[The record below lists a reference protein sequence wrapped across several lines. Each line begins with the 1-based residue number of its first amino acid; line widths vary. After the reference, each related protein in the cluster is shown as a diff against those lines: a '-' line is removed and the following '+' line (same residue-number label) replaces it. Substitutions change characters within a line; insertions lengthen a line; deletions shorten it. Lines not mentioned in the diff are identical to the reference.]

1 MTSKK
6 GAKRKLETKLC
17 KNKGNET
24 YFGQNIDDCGDEC
37 EVMCGFASLANS
49 RRVLGLT
56 PITPRALWEQARAAG
71 LIPTP
76 FLGLGPKELCDVA
89 DLVSPADYTHNYLQP
104 WSAPWTAADLLP
116 GDVVYVSGV
125 QLLNTALPEKYQ
137 YELPE
142 DGVDSHIVVVA
153 STDMEAGTITV
164 VNPDRRIKAGRFV
177 VVGEAGLFTL
187 RTREMEDIWR
197 TKRHDGTTTHRCVLR
212 WSSITDADNEGEHSD
227 TRLQMPVGHTHEGMD
242 KLHADHL

>member
-1 MTSKK
+1 METS
-6 GAKRKLETKLC
+6 
-17 KNKGNET
+17 NET
-24 YFGQNIDDCGDEC
+24 YFGQNSDDCGDEY

-76 FLGLGPKELCDVA
+76 FLGLSPKELCRVA
-89 DLVSPADYTHNYLQP
+89 DLVSPAEVNYIGGRCL
-104 WSAPWTAADLLP
+104 SENYGFSTERTAADLLP

-125 QLLNTALPEKYQ
+125 KLLNTALPEKYQ

-187 RTREMEDIWR
+187 RTREMEDIWS
-197 TKRHDGTTTHRCVLR
+197 TKRHDGTTRCVLR
-212 WSSITDADNEGEHSD
+212 WASITDADNEGEHSD

>member
-1 MTSKK
+1 METS
-6 GAKRKLETKLC
+6 
-17 KNKGNET
+17 NET
-24 YFGQNIDDCGDEC
+24 YFGQNSDDCGDEY

-56 PITPRALWEQARAAG
+56 PITPRELWEQARAAG

-76 FLGLGPKELCDVA
+76 FLGLSPKELCRVA
-89 DLVSPADYTHNYLQP
+89 DLVSPAEVNYIGGRCHSESCGFSTQR
-104 WSAPWTAADLLP
+104 TAADLLP

-125 QLLNTALPEKYQ
+125 KLLNTALPEKYQ

-153 STDMEAGTITV
+153 STDIRRVRSSSTDMEAGTITV
-164 VNPDRRIKAGRFV
+164 VNPDRRIKAGRVV

-197 TKRHDGTTTHRCVLR
+197 TKRHDGTTTYKSVLR
-212 WSSITDADNEGEHSD
+212 WE
-227 TRLQMPVGHTHEGMD
+227 
-242 KLHADHL
+242 

>member
-1 MTSKK
+1 MEKS
-6 GAKRKLETKLC
+6 
-17 KNKGNET
+17 NET
-24 YFGQNIDDCGDEC
+24 YFGQNSDDCGDEY

-56 PITPRALWEQARAAG
+56 PITPRALWEQAQAAG

-76 FLGLGPKELCDVA
+76 FLGLSPKELCDVA
-89 DLVSPADYTHNYLQP
+89 DLC
-104 WSAPWTAADLLP
+104 WSQELLAELEEECDAAADLLP

-125 QLLNTALPEKYQ
+125 KLLNTGLPEKYQ

-153 STDMEAGTITV
+153 STDIRRVRSSSTDMEAGTITV
-164 VNPDRRIKAGRFV
+164 VNPDRRIKAGRVV

-197 TKRHDGTTTHRCVLR
+197 TKRHDGTTTYKSVLR
-212 WSSITDADNEGEHSD
+212 WE
-227 TRLQMPVGHTHEGMD
+227 
-242 KLHADHL
+242 

>member
-1 MTSKK
+1 MLTR
-6 GAKRKLETKLC
+6 GAKRKLEKS
-17 KNKGNET
+17 NET
-24 YFGQNIDDCGDEC
+24 YFGQNSDDCGDEY

-49 RRVLGLT
+49 RRVLGLDSDNRLLDYPNT
-56 PITPRALWEQARAAG
+56 PKAMWKYARAAG

-89 DLVSPADYTHNYLQP
+89 DLFWELELGELEGEECDA
-104 WSAPWTAADLLP
+104 AADLLP

-125 QLLNTALPEKYQ
+125 KLLNTGLPEKYQ

-142 DGVDSHIVVVA
+142 DGVDSHIVVVK
-153 STDMEAGTITV
+153 STNKEAGTITV

-212 WSSITDADNEGEHSD
+212 WDRSI
-227 TRLQMPVGHTHEGMD
+227 
-242 KLHADHL
+242 

>member
-1 MTSKK
+1 METS
-6 GAKRKLETKLC
+6 
-17 KNKGNET
+17 NET
-24 YFGQNIDDCGDEC
+24 YFGQNSDDCGDEY

-56 PITPRALWEQARAAG
+56 PITPRELWEQARAAG

-76 FLGLGPKELCDVA
+76 FLGLSPKELCRVA
-89 DLVSPADYTHNYLQP
+89 DLVSPAEVNYIGGRCL
-104 WSAPWTAADLLP
+104 SENYGFSTERTAADLLP

-125 QLLNTALPEKYQ
+125 KLLNTALPEKYQ

-153 STDMEAGTITV
+153 STDIRRVRSSSTDMEAGTITV
-164 VNPDRRIKAGRFV
+164 VNPDRRIKAGRVV

-197 TKRHDGTTTHRCVLR
+197 TKRHDGTTTYKSVLR
-212 WSSITDADNEGEHSD
+212 WE
-227 TRLQMPVGHTHEGMD
+227 
-242 KLHADHL
+242 

>member
-1 MTSKK
+1 MGKS
-6 GAKRKLETKLC
+6 
-17 KNKGNET
+17 NET
-24 YFGQNIDDCGDEC
+24 YFGQNSDDCGDEY

-76 FLGLGPKELCDVA
+76 FLGLGPQELCDVA
-89 DLVSPADYTHNYLQP
+89 DLVSPADYTHNYFP
-104 WSAPWTAADLLP
+104 AVHRTAADLLP

-125 QLLNTALPEKYQ
+125 KLLNTALPEKYQ

-153 STDMEAGTITV
+153 STDIRRVRSSSTDMEAGTITV
-164 VNPDRRIKAGRFV
+164 VNPDRRIKAGRVV

-197 TKRHDGTTTHRCVLR
+197 TKRHDGTTTYKSVLR
-212 WSSITDADNEGEHSD
+212 WE
-227 TRLQMPVGHTHEGMD
+227 
-242 KLHADHL
+242 

>member
-1 MTSKK
+1 METS
-6 GAKRKLETKLC
+6 
-17 KNKGNET
+17 NET
-24 YFGQNIDDCGDEC
+24 YFGQNSDDCGDEY
-37 EVMCGFASLANS
+37 ELMCGFASLANS

-56 PITPRALWEQARAAG
+56 PITPRELWEQARAAG

-76 FLGLGPKELCDVA
+76 FLGLSPKELCRVA
-89 DLVSPADYTHNYLQP
+89 DLVSPAEVNNIGGRCLSENYGF
-104 WSAPWTAADLLP
+104 STERTAADLLP

-125 QLLNTALPEKYQ
+125 KLLNTALPEKYQ

-153 STDMEAGTITV
+153 STDIRRVRSSSTDMEAGTITV
-164 VNPDRRIKAGRFV
+164 VNPDRRIKAGRVV

-197 TKRHDGTTTHRCVLR
+197 TKRHDGTTTYKSVLR
-212 WSSITDADNEGEHSD
+212 WE
-227 TRLQMPVGHTHEGMD
+227 
-242 KLHADHL
+242 

>member
-1 MTSKK
+1 MLTR
-6 GAKRKLETKLC
+6 GAKRKLETS
-17 KNKGNET
+17 NET
-24 YFGQNIDDCGDEC
+24 YFGQNIDDCGDEY

-89 DLVSPADYTHNYLQP
+89 DLVSPADYTHNYFP
-104 WSAPWTAADLLP
+104 AVHRTAADLLP

-125 QLLNTALPEKYQ
+125 KLLNTALPEKYQ

-187 RTREMEDIWR
+187 RTREMEDIWS
-197 TKRHDGTTTHRCVLR
+197 TKRHDGTTRCVLR
-212 WSSITDADNEGEHSD
+212 WASITDADNEGEHSD